1 MTEIDD
7 PVALL
12 PEPPAGE
19 DVIVYK
25 VAPKD
30 AEQETEAVVVPVAVA
45 VGVPEGAKG
54 YVVMETEEE
63 DELEDPDALEA
74 TTVNV

>member
-1 MTEIDD
+1 MTGIAD

-19 DVIVYK
+19 DVMVYK
-25 VAPKD
+25 VAPED
-30 AEQETEAVVVPVAVA
+30 AEQETVAVVVPVAVA

-54 YVVMETEEE
+54 YVVMETEEADGLDGP
-63 DELEDPDALEA
+63 DELEA